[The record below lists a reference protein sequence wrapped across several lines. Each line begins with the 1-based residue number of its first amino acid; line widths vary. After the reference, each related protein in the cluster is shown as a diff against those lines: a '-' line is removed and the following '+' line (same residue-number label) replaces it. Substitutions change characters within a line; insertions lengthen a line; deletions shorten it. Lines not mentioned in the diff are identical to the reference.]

1 MTNNN
6 VWLIALPVLLFVFKN
21 FFPLVCERVFSDRSL
36 RGVWAKTLEELL
48 QFPVDLLFIAISYT
62 APKIID
68 TIYALSVLKTDNTIE
83 MDELINLNYQY
94 SQNLM
99 NYYVRCFVMLIM
111 LPIFVLFTKYA
122 IKLGDERKRGRQIF
136 LTLFLYAISIGAVIY
151 SLFLYQ

>member
-6 VWLIALPVLLFVFKN
+6 IWLIALPILLFLFKN
-21 FFPLVCERVFSDRSL
+21 FFPLVCERVFSDHDL

-68 TIYALSVLKTDNTIE
+68 TIYALSALKTDNSISSE
-83 MDELINLNYQY
+83 ELAELNYRY
-94 SQNLM
+94 SQNLI
-99 NYYVRCFVMLIM
+99 NYNVRCFVMLIM

-122 IKLGDERKRGRQIF
+122 IKLGDEQKRIRQAF
-136 LTLFLYAISIGAVIY
+136 VTFFLYLISIGAVVY